1 MKRIGTIIL
10 LSCILPLSIVVGQNT
25 RTIDFAN
32 SKSRDFSLP
41 KSPAVQFRAEMDTLF
56 APALE
61 LECGNT
67 LADYIITDE
76 WGSVSGMN
84 GYTDL
89 QKAQRFSYEGATT
102 YSVNEVG
109 VWFSA
114 GEVIEDGE
122 IAVNIYSVSPGG
134 APGSLLGTSDPLN
147 VSDLYIP
154 GEEDALEPTQFSF
167 STPALVTD
175 DQFFVSVDFTALYET
190 RDTVAI
196 FSTEDGCGDGTSTW
210 ELLSDNT
217 TWSNY
222 ISSWELNADLA
233 VLAIVEE
240 QEDIVLQPVDT
251 AFTPSFLD
259 TCGQT
264 VTFFGV
270 TDGWGYVAGTN
281 SFEDQEKAQR
291 FDFPGADD
299 YNLTEV
305 GVFFHD
311 AMVVGDGNVQVKIY
325 DVANNGAPGQVL
337 GTSEPL
343 AVSQLVTDDILPT
356 SFTFTDPVPLND
368 SRFFVSV
375 DLSALYAS
383 QDTVGIWHT
392 RPDCGNGDDTWE
404 LFSDGTTWVPFTS
417 ESSWQLDAEL
427 LIFAV
432 LEQMSTD
439 VEDLTP
445 EQAGLYLNEAYPNP
459 ARDQLTLDFSL
470 DQKEDINIGIFRA
483 NGQLVKTHNLGSR
496 AQGSHREVLPLNELN
511 DGVYFYSF
519 STSKTR
525 VLKKFIIQK

>member
-1 MKRIGTIIL
+1 MKRISTL
-10 LSCILPLSIVVGQNT
+10 VFLSFILPLSIVMGQT
-25 RTIDFAN
+25 SRTIDFSN
-32 SKSRDFSLP
+32 SKSRNFSMLP
-41 KSPAVQFRAEMDTLF
+41 SPDVQFRAEMDTLF

-67 LADYIITDE
+67 LFDYTLTE
-76 WGSVSGMN
+76 QWGTVSGMN

-109 VWFSA
+109 VFFSI
-114 GEVIEDGE
+114 GEVVEDGE
-122 IAVNIYSVSPGG
+122 ITVNIYSVSSGG
-134 APGSLLGTSDPLN
+134 GPGSLLGTSDPLN
-147 VSDLYIP
+147 VSDLVIP
-154 GEEDALEPTQFSF
+154 GEEDPLLPTLFSF
-167 STPALVTD
+167 STPSLVSG

-196 FSTEDGCGDGTSTW
+196 FNTEDGCGDGTTTW
-210 ELLSDNT
+210 ELFGDNT
-217 TWSNY
+217 TWNNY
-222 ISSWELNADLA
+222 LSSWELNADLA
-233 VLAIVEE
+233 VFAVVEE

-251 AFTPSFLD
+251 AFTPSFFD

-281 SFEDQEKAQR
+281 NFGDLEKAQR
-291 FDFPGADD
+291 FDFQGASD

-311 AMVVGDGNVQVKIY
+311 AIVVGDGNVVVKIY

-337 GTSEPL
+337 GTSNPL
-343 AVSQLVTDDILPT
+343 AVSQLITDDIVPT
-356 SFTFTDPVPLND
+356 GFSFSEPVPLND
-368 SRFFVSV
+368 NRFFVSV

-392 RPDCGNGDDTWE
+392 RPNCGDGDDTWE
-404 LFSDGTTWVPFTS
+404 LFDDGTTWVPFTS

-427 LIFAV
+427 LIYAV

-439 VEDLTP
+439 VDELTP
-445 EQAGLYLNEAYPNP
+445 EQAGLYLKEAYPNP
-459 ARDQLTLDFSL
+459 ASHQITLDYSL
-470 DQKEDINIGIFRA
+470 DQKEDINIGIHRA
-483 NGQLVKTHNLGSR
+483 NGQLVRNHNLGSR
-496 AQGSHREVLPLNELN
+496 AQGAHREVLPLNDLSS
-511 DGVYFYSF
+511 GVYFYSF

-525 VLKKFIIQK
+525 VLKKFIVQK